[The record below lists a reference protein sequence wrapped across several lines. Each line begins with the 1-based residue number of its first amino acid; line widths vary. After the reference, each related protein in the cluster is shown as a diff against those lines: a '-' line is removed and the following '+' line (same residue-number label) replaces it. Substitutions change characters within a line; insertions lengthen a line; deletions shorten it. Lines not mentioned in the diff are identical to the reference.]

1 MSRLTLPEI
10 ARLIQSGQ
18 HDKDDLLFD
27 LRVVSREGPL
37 QAASVS
43 DSLLE
48 ALRAMKPTPSLLD
61 VLNKITDA
69 QHATRWL
76 ERFAEFLIARY
87 GPPAQPARVLRG
99 EGGPVR
105 DDDED
110 VRIVEPVVNKK
121 ARKMADSIEVIE
133 IDDNEKASVASG
145 QRFYEA
151 EKALWTAT
159 ENFRLATEALA
170 AAQAEHD
177 AASQQHMKDLSE
189 VAERDDQAER
199 AAGSGRN

>member
-1 MSRLTLPEI
+1 
-10 ARLIQSGQ
+10 
-18 HDKDDLLFD
+18 
-27 LRVVSREGPL
+27 
-37 QAASVS
+37 
-43 DSLLE
+43 
-48 ALRAMKPTPSLLD
+48 MKPTPSLLD

-76 ERFAEFLIARY
+76 ERFAEFLIDRY
-87 GPPAQPARVLRG
+87 GPRAQPARVLRG

-110 VRIVEPVVNKK
+110 VRIVEPVVTKK
-121 ARKMADSIEVIE
+121 ARKMAGSMEVVE

-145 QRFYEA
+145 QRFFKA
-151 EKALWTAT
+151 ERALWKAR

-170 AAQAEHD
+170 VAQAEID
-177 AASQQHMKDLSE
+177 AAAKQHATDLSE
-189 VAERDDQAER
+189 EAERDDQGQR